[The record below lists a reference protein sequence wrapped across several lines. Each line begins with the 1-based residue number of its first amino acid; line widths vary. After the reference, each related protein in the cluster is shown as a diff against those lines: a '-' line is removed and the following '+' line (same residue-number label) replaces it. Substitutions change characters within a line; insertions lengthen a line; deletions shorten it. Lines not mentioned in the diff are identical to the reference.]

1 MSFLFTSPP
10 PSYAEEQLSSHL
22 STLSTLPVTLEPSLR
37 AAAAPPPALQSALH
51 ELSSTK
57 AIPREKL
64 VEVLKSLSK
73 ESVGAYRADEGI
85 KVLENE
91 VISRAAT
98 MVWKEVLDAFVRGAL
113 ELEEERNWWEAVV
126 NSHRGVVIYL
136 IQSESGVHRGSL
148 FRSSFSSPAPT
159 VQVDST
165 TQLIQ
170 PGFTPVIP
178 LPIPLST
185 VQAPPQRFCRA
196 HVPDVPIQPHAP
208 GDTLLSQVP
217 HSHEGQ
223 FRASDRT
230 ARFSRTQVDGGE
242 D

>member
-10 PSYAEEQLSSHL
+10 PSYAEEQLSWHL

-57 AIPREKL
+57 PIPREKL

-85 KVLENE
+85 KVLEHE

-113 ELEEERNWWEAVV
+113 ELEEERNWWDAVV
-126 NSHRGVVIYL
+126 NSHRGVIIYL
-136 IQSESGVHRGSL
+136 IQSES
-148 FRSSFSSPAPT
+148 
-159 VQVDST
+159 
-165 TQLIQ
+165 
-170 PGFTPVIP
+170 
-178 LPIPLST
+178 
-185 VQAPPQRFCRA
+185 
-196 HVPDVPIQPHAP
+196 
-208 GDTLLSQVP
+208 TLQS
-217 HSHEGQ
+217 
-223 FRASDRT
+223 
-230 ARFSRTQVDGGE
+230 
-242 D
+242 